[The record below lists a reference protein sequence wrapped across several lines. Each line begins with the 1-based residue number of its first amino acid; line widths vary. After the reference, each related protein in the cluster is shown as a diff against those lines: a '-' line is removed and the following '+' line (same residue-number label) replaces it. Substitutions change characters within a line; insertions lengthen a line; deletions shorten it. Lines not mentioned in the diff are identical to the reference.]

1 MIHLSK
7 AMVRK
12 NMELSTSSQNLFEK
26 ISTLIEQARETVFS
40 HANATKT
47 LLFWHIGKTV
57 NEDILENDRAEYG
70 KQIVATLATQLQHY
84 YGRSFEHRNLL
95 RMMQFARQFPDF
107 EIVSPAATQLSWSHI
122 VEVLPLKNT
131 EAKLFYLSEAAK
143 HRLGKR
149 DLHKLIER
157 KTYERADIASIQT
170 AERQD
175 IPFGTFKD
183 PYLLDALGLH
193 GAFLEAD
200 LEAAILNDLEA
211 FILEVGKGLAFV
223 ERQKR
228 MIIDGKD
235 FNLDL
240 LFFSRPLKR
249 LLAIELKLGQFHA
262 RDKGQMELYLKWL
275 NRYER
280 QENEEAPIGLILCAE
295 TSREQIELLDMSKDG
310 IMVAEYW
317 TALPPKQELELKIR
331 SILKEAQERASMAQL
346 PEPADD

>member
-1 MIHLSK
+1 MKLS
-7 AMVRK
+7 
-12 NMELSTSSQNLFEK
+12 ESSQNLLMR
-26 ISTLIEQARETVFS
+26 ISALIEQARGTVFS
-40 HANATKT
+40 HANTTKT
-47 LLFWHIGKTV
+47 LLFWHIGKV
-57 NEDILENDRAEYG
+57 INEDVLEKDRADYG
-70 KQIVATLATQLQHY
+70 KQIVATLATQLQHS

-95 RMMQFARQFPDF
+95 RMMQFARQFPNF
-107 EIVSPAATQLSWSHI
+107 EIVSPVATQLSWAHI

-157 KTYERADIASIQT
+157 KAFERADIANIQI

-183 PYLLDALGLH
+183 PYLLDVLGLH

-240 LFFSRPLKR
+240 LFFSRPLRR

-275 NRYER
+275 DRYER
-280 QENEEAPIGLILCAE
+280 QGDEEAPIGLILCAE

-317 TALPPKQELELKIR
+317 TALPPKEEFEQKIR
-331 SILKEAQERASMAQL
+331 SILQEARERASLAQL
-346 PEPADD
+346 PEPVEE